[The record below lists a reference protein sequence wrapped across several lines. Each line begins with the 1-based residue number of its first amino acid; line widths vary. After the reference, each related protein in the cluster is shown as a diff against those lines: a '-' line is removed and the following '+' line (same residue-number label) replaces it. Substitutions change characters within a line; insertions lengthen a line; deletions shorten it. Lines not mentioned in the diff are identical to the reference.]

1 MKKNMYVMI
10 AVLLALLLLL
20 PACGEYNPAVMNPGN
35 TPSNGE
41 ETTDSPVVTDEE
53 GNVDENPFTVTLTYN
68 GEVYIPSEETPISV
82 QWNDGFSIHTAEIG
96 PDGVAR
102 VGGLDGD
109 YRVRLTAIP
118 DGYTYNPNAYV
129 ATNNDR
135 NVEIELHKIVTTRGM
150 GDQLYNSI
158 QIKNTGLYCVEL
170 TSATHEV
177 FFEFAPPESGTYS
190 VEAWM
195 DTIDNKVNPQA
206 RYYGANAFFKQL
218 QFVADDG
225 GAEGTYT
232 KNFKLD
238 VEIADEMISDSG
250 QVTFSFGILATSTD
264 NVYPIKVYF
273 AITLDGEFS
282 LNHTEAQMMY
292 PSDVHLERAAEYD
305 KSKYEFV
312 GAEFT
317 QTVGNNTAN
326 VFDGDNYKLWPISE
340 GGDNYYHLYDEQKYP
355 ETHGYGPVLYAYVS
369 EACRF
374 MDASFT
380 TVEMRGNKAL
390 TVSKGTENYKLFIE
404 GFGGLIVDPPGDNGP
419 YFCVT
424 NCPCRLE
431 GTCES
436 YDPTIVEE
444 KYGNAVGAC
453 TDACTKCHVDC
464 RRCPAEAMGKPGYA
478 DCVNSDG
485 VHAVTEELKQFLQ
498 KYSVNQLL
506 FMDGNGFVETN
517 PTVSVYA
524 LEEDQWLF
532 ACGYYREK

>member
-1 MKKNMYVMI
+1 MNRKTFAMI
-10 AVLLALLLLL
+10 AVVLAMLLLLS
-20 PACGEYNPAVMNPGN
+20 ACGEFNPAATPPGQR
-35 TPSNGE
+35 PSNGE
-41 ETTDSPVVTDEE
+41 ETTDSTVVTDEE
-53 GNVDENPFTVTLTYN
+53 GNVDENPFTVTMVYN
-68 GEVYIPSEETPISV
+68 GEVYIPSEENPISV
-82 QWNDGFSIHTAEIG
+82 QWSDGYSIHTAAIG
-96 PDGVAR
+96 SDGVAR

-109 YRVRLTAIP
+109 YRIRLTAIP
-118 DGYTYNPNAYV
+118 EGYTYNPNTYI
-129 ATNNDR
+129 ATNNHR
-135 NVEIELHKIVTTRGM
+135 NVEIELHKIVTTRGN

-170 TSATHEV
+170 NSASHEV
-177 FFEFAPPESGTYS
+177 FFEFAPPKSGTYS

-206 RYYGANAFFKQL
+206 KYYGANAFFKQL

-238 VEIADEMISDSG
+238 VEIADEMISDHG

-282 LNHTEAQMMY
+282 LNHTESQLMY
-292 PSDVHLERAAEYD
+292 PSDEHLERAAEYD

-312 GAEFT
+312 GAEFA

-326 VFDGDNYKLWPISE
+326 VFDGDNYKLWSLSE
-340 GGDNYYHLYDEQKYP
+340 GGDNYYHLYDETKYP
-355 ETHGYGPVLYAYVS
+355 ETHGYGPILYAYVS
-369 EACRF
+369 QACRF

-404 GFGGLIVDPPGDNGP
+404 GFGSLIVDPPGDNGP

-424 NCPCRLE
+424 NCPCRE
-431 GTCES
+431 NNACES
-436 YDPTIVEE
+436 A
-444 KYGNAVGAC
+444 KKGFANGAC
-453 TDACTKCHVDC
+453 TESCENCHVDC
-464 RRCPAEAMGKPGYA
+464 RRCPEEAFGMSGYG
-478 DCVNSDG
+478 DYCNSDG
-485 VHAVTEELKQFLQ
+485 VAAVTEELKQFLQ

-506 FMDGNGFVETN
+506 FFDGNGFVETN
-517 PTVSVYA
+517 PSVSVYA
-524 LEEDQWLF
+524 AEDDQWLF
-532 ACGYYREK
+532 ACGYYKEK